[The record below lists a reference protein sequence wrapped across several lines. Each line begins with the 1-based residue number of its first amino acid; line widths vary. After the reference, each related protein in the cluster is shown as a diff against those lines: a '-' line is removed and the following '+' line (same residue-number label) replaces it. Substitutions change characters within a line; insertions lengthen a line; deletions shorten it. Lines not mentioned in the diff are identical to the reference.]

1 MQEVHRSDPHRK
13 KAVRDVAGSSTA
25 KQVAEAKA
33 TLFFRLG
40 LPLQMIHRVKTK
52 PASQAS
58 DDDQS
63 DR

>member
-1 MQEVHRSDPHRK
+1 MWLAHQPLSK
-13 KAVRDVAGSSTA
+13 WQKL
-25 KQVAEAKA
+25 KA

-52 PASQAS
+52 PTSQAI
-58 DDDQS
+58 DDNQS